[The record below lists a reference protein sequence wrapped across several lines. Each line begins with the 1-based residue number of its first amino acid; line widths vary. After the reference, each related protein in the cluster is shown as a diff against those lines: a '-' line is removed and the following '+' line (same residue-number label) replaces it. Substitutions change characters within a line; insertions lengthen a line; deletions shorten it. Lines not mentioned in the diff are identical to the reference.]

1 MRVGKLAAV
10 VGVTACAL
18 GAGSVALAAA
28 TPAATP
34 QGGKIRVFVTNTSD
48 TNGKILITGAIGDY
62 GTTVS
67 EDANG
72 KPDPNGNFEK
82 VTLKQGGFI
91 VNGTALNKKLDHA
104 KPTTN
109 KANCSFSFT
118 GTGPTTIGDGTGAYA
133 GIFGKVAITVTFA
146 QISAK
151 TAKGCSMKGN
161 GLAGYQS
168 ITGTGSVSF
177 Q

>member
-18 GAGSVALAAA
+18 GAGSAAVA
-28 TPAATP
+28 AATP
-34 QGGKIRVFVTNTSD
+34 QGGKIRVFLTATSA

-72 KPDPNGNFEK
+72 KPNPNGNFEK
-82 VTLKQGGFI
+82 VTLKQGGFL
-91 VNGTALNKKLDHA
+91 VDGTALNKKLNHV
-104 KPTTN
+104 KPTINTT
-109 KANCSFSFT
+109 NCSFVFS
-118 GTGPTTIGDGTGAYA
+118 GTAPTTISDGTGAYA
-133 GIFGKVAITVTFA
+133 GITGKVAITLTFA
-146 QISAK
+146 AITPK
-151 TAKGCSMKGN
+151 TAKGCNFKSNKVN
-161 GLAGYQS
+161 GGYQS
-168 ITGTGSVSF
+168 ITGTGTVSF